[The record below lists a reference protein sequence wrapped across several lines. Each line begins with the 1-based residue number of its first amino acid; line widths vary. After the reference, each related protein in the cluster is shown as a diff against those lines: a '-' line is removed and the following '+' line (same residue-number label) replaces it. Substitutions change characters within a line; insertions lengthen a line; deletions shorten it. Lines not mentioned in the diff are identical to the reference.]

1 MYKINNKKI
10 KHYLHDN
17 NEKKS
22 FFPRQKLKKLY
33 SRQGSMY
40 MFKSDLLKKNQFI
53 SSKTIG
59 LEVSDRYALNL
70 DTNEDLILAKNYF
83 SKKDNKL

>member
-1 MYKINNKKI
+1 MYKFNNKKI

-40 MFKSDLLKKNQFI
+40 MFKSDLLKKIN
-53 SSKTIG
+53 S
-59 LEVSDRYALNL
+59 
-70 DTNEDLILAKNYF
+70 
-83 SKKDNKL
+83 